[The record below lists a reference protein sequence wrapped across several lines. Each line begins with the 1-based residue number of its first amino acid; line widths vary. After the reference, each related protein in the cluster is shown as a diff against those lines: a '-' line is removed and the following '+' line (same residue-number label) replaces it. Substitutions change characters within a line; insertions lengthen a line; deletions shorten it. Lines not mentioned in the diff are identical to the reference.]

1 MVRAVT
7 GRRAPGHGAAAGTTK
22 AEIPAVTDLLT
33 PYPIHLHHNARA
45 AQVGEYGAEHRA
57 TLNPE
62 EAEAARRE
70 IETWPGF
77 APTPLVSLP
86 ELAGEAGLG
95 SIAYKD
101 ESGRFG
107 LGSFKALGGAY
118 AVYRLLVREAER
130 SGTGSVT
137 AASLAAGKHP
147 ELTSRITVCCAT
159 DGNHG
164 RSVAWGA
171 QTFGCACTIFIHA
184 TVSEQR
190 EAAIAAYGARVIR
203 HPGNY
208 DEAVHRA
215 AQEAEKNGWVVVSDT
230 SYEGYTDIP
239 RDVMHGY
246 TVMADEALRAHE
258 LAGGP
263 PTHVFVQGGVGG
275 AAAAV
280 LARFW
285 WEYGSKRPRFGVVEP
300 EKAACLY
307 HSARAGK
314 RVALTG
320 DIETVMAGLSCGEAS
335 LLAWP
340 ILHDGVEFFLTI
352 PDDAALDGMRIL
364 ADGIAGDSP
373 IVAGESASAGL
384 AGVLA
389 ALADGDAARAMKL
402 GPDSRVLLFGTEGDT
417 DPELYQRI
425 VGRHAESVR
434 RAA

>member
-1 MVRAVT
+1 MTDVL
-7 GRRAPGHGAAAGTTK
+7 AAHA
-22 AEIPAVTDLLT
+22 
-33 PYPIHLHHNARA
+33 IHLYHNVRA
-45 AQVGEYGAEHRA
+45 AQAGEYGPAQRA

-70 IETWPGF
+70 IGTWPGF

-86 ELAGEAGLG
+86 GLATAAGLG
-95 SIAYKD
+95 SVAYKD
-101 ESGRFG
+101 EGGRFG
-107 LGSFKALGGAY
+107 LRSFKALGGAY
-118 AVYRLLVREAER
+118 AVYRLLAREAER
-130 SGTGSVT
+130 TGTGPVT

-147 ELTSRITVCCAT
+147 DLTSRITVCCAT

-190 EAAIAAYGARVIR
+190 EAAIAAYGARVVR

-208 DEAVHRA
+208 DQAVHRA

-246 TVMADEALRAHE
+246 TVMADEALRAHAAK
-258 LAGGP
+258 AGGP
-263 PTHVFVQGGVGG
+263 PTHIFVQGGVGG

-285 WEYGSKRPRFGVVEP
+285 WEYGTKRPRFGVVEP

-307 HSARAGK
+307 ESARADK

-320 DIETVMAGLSCGEAS
+320 DIETVMAGLSCGETS

-340 ILHDGVEFFLTI
+340 ILHQGAEFFLTI
-352 PDDAALDGMRIL
+352 ADDAALDVMRIL
-364 ADGIAGDSP
+364 ADGVGGDP
-373 IVAGESASAGL
+373 PVVAGESATAGL

-389 ALADGDAARAMKL
+389 AIADGDAARTMGL
-402 GPDSRVLLFGTEGDT
+402 GPDSRVLVFGTEGDT
-417 DPELYQRI
+417 DPELYEQI
-425 VGRHAESVR
+425 VGR
-434 RAA
+434 

>member
-1 MVRAVT
+1 MTEVLTRHSLKVFHN
-7 GRRAPGHGAAAGTTK
+7 RRA
-22 AEIPAVTDLLT
+22 AEAK
-33 PYPIHLHHNARA
+33 
-45 AQVGEYGAEHRA
+45 EYGAAHRA
-57 TLNPE
+57 VLNPE

-70 IETWPGF
+70 IATWPGF

-86 ELAGEAGLG
+86 DLAAQAGLG

-101 ESGRFG
+101 EGGRFG
-107 LGSFKALGGAY
+107 LRSFKALGGAY
-118 AVYRLLVREAER
+118 AVYRLLAREAER
-130 SGTGSVT
+130 SGVGPVT

-184 TVSEQR
+184 TVSAQR
-190 EAAIAAYGARVIR
+190 EAAIAAYGANVVR

-258 LAGGP
+258 MNGGP
-263 PTHVFVQGGVGG
+263 PTHIFVQGGGGG

-285 WEYGSKRPRFGVVEP
+285 WQYGAGRPRFGVVEP
-300 EKAACLY
+300 LKAACLY
-307 HSARAGK
+307 ESARAGK

-320 DIETVMAGLSCGEAS
+320 DIETVMAGLSCGETS

-340 ILHDGVEFFLTI
+340 ILHDGAEFFITI
-352 PDDAALDGMRIL
+352 PDEAALDAMRLL
-364 ADGIAGDSP
+364 ADGVGDDP
-373 IVAGESASAGL
+373 PVVAGESAPAGL

-389 ALADGDAARAMKL
+389 AMADGDAAKTL
-402 GPDSRVLLFGTEGDT
+402 GLGSDSRVLLFGTEGDT
-417 DPELYQRI
+417 DPELYERI
-425 VGRHAESVR
+425 VGRPAEAVC

>member
-1 MVRAVT
+1 MTDVLAV
-7 GRRAPGHGAAAGTTK
+7 H
-22 AEIPAVTDLLT
+22 
-33 PYPIHLHHNARA
+33 PIHLHHNLQAERA
-45 AQVGEYGAEHRA
+45 GEYGPAHRA
-57 TLNPE
+57 ALNPE
-62 EAEAARRE
+62 EAEAARLE
-70 IETWPGF
+70 IATWPGF

-86 ELAGEAGLG
+86 GLAAAAGLG
-95 SIAYKD
+95 SVAYKD
-101 ESGRFG
+101 EGGRFG
-107 LGSFKALGGAY
+107 LRSFKALGGAY
-118 AVYRLLVREAER
+118 AVYRLLAREAER
-130 SGTGSVT
+130 TGAGPVT

-147 ELTSRITVCCAT
+147 DLTSRVSVCCAT

-190 EAAIAAYGARVIR
+190 EAAIAAYGANVVR

-215 AQEAEKNGWVVVSDT
+215 AQEADNNGWVVVSDT

-246 TVMADEALRAHE
+246 TVMADEALRAHVAN
-258 LAGGP
+258 LGGP
-263 PTHVFVQGGVGG
+263 PTHIFVQGGVGG

-285 WEYGSKRPRFGVVEP
+285 WEYGAKRPRFGVVEP
-300 EKAACLY
+300 QRAACLY
-307 HSARAGK
+307 ESARAGK

-320 DIETVMAGLSCGEAS
+320 DIETVMAGLSCGETS

-340 ILHDGVEFFLTI
+340 ILHEGAEFFMTI
-352 PDDAALDGMRIL
+352 PDDAALEGMRIL
-364 ADGIAGDSP
+364 ADGVDGDP
-373 IVAGESASAGL
+373 PMVAGESATAGL

-389 ALADGDAARAMKL
+389 AMADGRAARAMEL

-417 DPELYQRI
+417 DPDLYQQI
-425 VGRHAESVR
+425 VGRPAEAVR

>member
-1 MVRAVT
+1 MTEA
-7 GRRAPGHGAAAGTTK
+7 
-22 AEIPAVTDLLT
+22 LLKHSIT
-33 PYPIHLHHNARA
+33 VFHNQQA
-45 AQVGEYGAEHRA
+45 AQAGEYGAAHRA
-57 TLNPE
+57 VLNPE

-70 IETWPGF
+70 IATWPGF
-77 APTPLVSLP
+77 SPTPLVSLP
-86 ELAGEAGLG
+86 GLAAAAGLG
-95 SIAYKD
+95 AIAYKD
-101 ESGRFG
+101 EGGRFG
-107 LGSFKALGGAY
+107 LRSFKALGGAY
-118 AVYRLLVREAER
+118 AVYRLLARESER
-130 SGTGSVT
+130 LGMGPVT
-137 AASLAAGKHP
+137 AESLAAGKHP

-184 TVSEQR
+184 TVSKER
-190 EAAIAAYGARVIR
+190 EAAIAAYGANVVR

-208 DEAVHRA
+208 DQAVHRA
-215 AQEAEKNGWVVVSDT
+215 AEEAEKNGWVVVSDT

-258 LAGGP
+258 KLGGP
-263 PTHVFVQGGVGG
+263 PTHIFVQGGVGG

-285 WEYGSKRPRFGVVEP
+285 WQYGADRPRFGVVEP
-300 EKAACLY
+300 VKAACLY
-307 HSARAGK
+307 ESARAGK

-320 DIETVMAGLSCGEAS
+320 DIETVMAGLSCGETS

-340 ILHDGVEFFLTI
+340 ILHDGAEFFATI
-352 PDDAALDGMRIL
+352 PDEAALDAMRLL
-364 ADGIAGDSP
+364 ADGVDGDPP
-373 IVAGESASAGL
+373 IVAGESATAGL

-389 ALADGDAARAMKL
+389 AMADGESAKTLGL

-417 DPELYQRI
+417 DPELYERI
-425 VGRHAESVR
+425 VGRPAEAVR

>member
-1 MVRAVT
+1 MTDVLAAHRA
-7 GRRAPGHGAAAGTTK
+7 
-22 AEIPAVTDLLT
+22 
-33 PYPIHLHHNARA
+33 HLYHNARA
-45 AQVGEYGAEHRA
+45 AQAGEYGPEHRA
-57 TLNPE
+57 ILNPE

-70 IETWPGF
+70 IATWPGF

-86 ELAGEAGLG
+86 GLATAAGLG
-95 SIAYKD
+95 SVAYKD
-101 ESGRFG
+101 EGGRFG
-107 LGSFKALGGAY
+107 LRSFKALGGAY
-118 AVYRLLVREAER
+118 AVYRLLAREAER
-130 SGTGSVT
+130 TGTGPVT

-147 ELTSRITVCCAT
+147 DLTSRITVCCAT

-190 EAAIAAYGARVIR
+190 EAAIAAYGARVVR

-208 DEAVHRA
+208 DQAVHRA

-246 TVMADEALRAHE
+246 TVMADEALRAHAAK
-258 LAGGP
+258 AGGP
-263 PTHVFVQGGVGG
+263 PTHIFVQGGVGG

-285 WEYGSKRPRFGVVEP
+285 WEYGAKRPRFGVVEP

-307 HSARAGK
+307 ESARAGK

-320 DIETVMAGLSCGEAS
+320 DIETVMAGLSCGETS

-340 ILHDGVEFFLTI
+340 ILHDGAEYFLTI
-352 PDDAALDGMRIL
+352 PDDAALDVMRIL
-364 ADGIAGDSP
+364 AEGVGGDP
-373 IVAGESASAGL
+373 PVVAGESATAGL

-389 ALADGDAARAMKL
+389 AMSNGDAARTMGL
-402 GPDSRVLLFGTEGDT
+402 GADSRVLVFGTEGDT
-417 DPELYQRI
+417 DPELYERI
-425 VGRHAESVR
+425 VGRPAETVR